1 MWRQSTSQGHKSAA
15 PARVSK
21 TSLSKPSASRLPSM
35 DRLSSGTYS
44 HNSTRFSLLGR
55 MSFGK
60 FSTGG
65 KRMSYGVQR
74 GRMELRDPRP
84 ITSKAYQQRCV
95 KSLLEFL
102 ESYGYPHSITAKT
115 LMSPTTK
122 DFLKIFEFIVKHI
135 EFKYKLPEKFDEE
148 VPRYFRSL
156 GYPFLISK
164 SSMFAIG
171 SPHTWPTLLS
181 ALVWLTEL
189 IKTGLLLNEE
199 TDSIIFQQEDFDNS
213 SDTMLIFKHF
223 VDSYNLFLKGS
234 DFDALDQMLHDTF
247 KNKYFTNESQL
258 QKLAQESE
266 ILRKKLQECEC
277 IEDNMEDM
285 RESKTMQEQDLT
297 RLTNYLTELHSFK
310 EKLDKTVEE
319 EMKDSELLEVES
331 ESLKEQIKSLQV
343 IFDNQEYSPVDVER
357 MKKEE
362 EQLESQL
369 ETLEKE
375 DAELS
380 QEIWNK
386 ELEIG
391 KIQEKLNE
399 KSKQYNRLAQK
410 LQLIPVTAENAG
422 GLDFEMKP
430 GFLFDNTQEQ
440 FTDHKMHIWAVKEK
454 ITEALHSS
462 NAEKRRYL
470 DINERENDQ
479 CNEKEAHIVRLK
491 TNLERLKKD
500 YKCDKQLHEQCIE
513 IKQQL
518 CDKVYEELN
527 GNKKALEICTLES
540 DLLRGDLEKI
550 KEQAAQEMEA
560 HSKKEKASLEFLQKV
575 INQVAEHKSRIK
587 NNLETVSSEIKS
599 HKEKALETI
608 YTAQYS

>member
-1 MWRQSTSQGHKSAA
+1 MWRQSSSHKSAA

-21 TSLSKPSASRLPSM
+21 TSLSKPSASRLSSM
-35 DRLSSGTYS
+35 DRLSSGT
-44 HNSTRFSLLGR
+44 NSARFSLLDR

-60 FSTGG
+60 FSLGG
-65 KRMSYGVQR
+65 KRMSHGIER

-84 ITSKAYQQRCV
+84 ITTKAYQQRCV

-102 ESYGYPHSITAKT
+102 ESYGYPHSITAKK

-122 DFLKIFEFIVKHI
+122 DFLNVFEFIVKHI

-148 VPRYFRSL
+148 IPRYLRSL
-156 GYPFLISK
+156 GYPFPINK
-164 SSMFAIG
+164 SSMFTIG

-199 TDSIIFQQEDFDNS
+199 TDSILFQQEDFDNS
-213 SDTMLIFKHF
+213 SDSMLIFKHL
-223 VDSYNLFLKGS
+223 VESYDLFLKGS

-247 KNKYFTNESQL
+247 KNRQFTNESQL
-258 QKLAQESE
+258 QKLAQENE
-266 ILRKKLQECEC
+266 NLIKMLQECEC
-277 IEDNMEDM
+277 IEDDVEEM
-285 RESKTMQEQDLT
+285 RVSKAMQEQDLT
-297 RLTNYLTELHSFK
+297 RLTNYLTELQSFK

-319 EMKDSELLEVES
+319 EMKEFELLESER
-331 ESLKEQIKSLQV
+331 ESLKEQVNSLQV

-362 EQLESQL
+362 EQLQSQM

-386 ELEIG
+386 ELDIG

-399 KSKQYNRLAQK
+399 KSKQYNRLAQN
-410 LQLIPVTAENAG
+410 LQLIPTTAENAG

-430 GFLFDNTQEQ
+430 GRLFDSTQEQ
-440 FTDHKMHIWAVKEK
+440 FKNHKMHIWAVKEK
-454 ITEALHSS
+454 ITEALHSC
-462 NAEKRRYL
+462 NTEKGRHM

-479 CNEKEAHIVRLK
+479 CSEKEAHIVRLK
-491 TNLERLKKD
+491 NNLERLKKD

-513 IKQQL
+513 TKQEL
-518 CDKVYEELN
+518 YDKGYEEMN
-527 GNKKALEICTLES
+527 ENKKALEICTLEL
-540 DLLRGDLEKI
+540 DLLREDLEKI
-550 KEQAAQEMEA
+550 KEQSAQEMAEFN
-560 HSKKEKASLEFLQKV
+560 KKEKDSLEFLQKV
-575 INQVAEHKSRIK
+575 TNRVAEHKSRIK
-587 NNLETVSSEIKS
+587 NNLETVSSEIKGY
-599 HKEKALETI
+599 KERALETV
-608 YTAQYS
+608 YTAQHS